1 MTNWTLVWGIL
12 GLIVFIAGAYWY
24 TYKKDE
30 KEAKE
35 FGEQNQATKQLR
47 LAAYERLVLLT
58 NRIGLNEVVS
68 RSGVGELPVRQA
80 QMLLAGAIREE
91 YEYNLTQQ
99 IYVSAPVWQAITNL
113 KDQNIYIINQL
124 ASMLPANA
132 NGMDLSKKI
141 MEFLMQD
148 ENANLQPVVLK
159 AINYEAKQL
168 LETA

>member
-1 MTNWTLVWGIL
+1 MTNMTLVWGIVA
-12 GLIVFIAGAYWY
+12 LIVFIAGAYWY

-35 FGEQNQATKQLR
+35 FSDQNQATKQMR

-68 RSGVGELPVRQA
+68 RSGVGELPLRQA
-80 QMLLAGAIREE
+80 QSLLSGAIREE
-91 YEYNLTQQ
+91 YDYNLTQQ
-99 IYVSAPVWQAITNL
+99 IYVSEPIWQAVTNL

-124 ASMLPANA
+124 ATMLPANA

-148 ENANLQPVVLK
+148 DSANLQPVVLK
-159 AINYEAKQL
+159 AINFEAKQL